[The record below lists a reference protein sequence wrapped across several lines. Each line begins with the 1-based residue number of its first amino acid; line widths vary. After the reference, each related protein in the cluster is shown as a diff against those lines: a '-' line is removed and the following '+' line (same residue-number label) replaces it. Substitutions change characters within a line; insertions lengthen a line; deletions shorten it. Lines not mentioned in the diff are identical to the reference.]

1 MMRIRTMGPSRA
13 WDRGQSLVEFA
24 LVFPIAMLVLMA
36 VFDVGRAVF
45 VYNGLTNA
53 AREGA
58 RLAAVNQDE
67 VMIGQRVTSMTFGS
81 GVTNLSDPD
90 FVRFHREGPN
100 LATPT
105 SNPVCPTGDIA
116 VGCVAIVNAESDW
129 SAITPIIGQI
139 MGPIT
144 FTARSEVPVEFVC
157 PNLAIAEYATSD
169 LCPKQP

>member
-1 MMRIRTMGPSRA
+1 MRSGSSRA
-13 WDRGQSLVEFA
+13 SRKSRGQSLAEFA
-24 LVFPIAMLVLMA
+24 IVFPIAMLVLMA

-67 VMIGQRVTSMTFGS
+67 AFIEQRVTSMTFG
-81 GVTNLSDPD
+81 GGITNLGDPN
-90 FVRFHREGPN
+90 FVRFHREGPI

-139 MGPIT
+139 IGPIT
-144 FTARSEVPVEFVC
+144 FTAQSEVPVEFEC
-157 PNLAIAEYATSD
+157 PNANIPAYALATS
-169 LCPKQP
+169 CPKQP